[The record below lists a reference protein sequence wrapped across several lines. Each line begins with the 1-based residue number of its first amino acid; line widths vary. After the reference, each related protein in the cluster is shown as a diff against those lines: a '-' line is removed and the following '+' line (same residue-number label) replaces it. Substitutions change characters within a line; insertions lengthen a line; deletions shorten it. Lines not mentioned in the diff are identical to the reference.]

1 MKRKSSGGPPPPHA
15 AAAAIQE
22 QRRRSSGVQV
32 TQHPSAAHGAIAP
45 SPTTSPEGVKSSLH
59 LNDIFI
65 DIRNL
70 LVYTHTH

>member
-32 TQHPSAAHGAIAP
+32 TQQPTAAHGAIAP

-59 LNDIFI
+59 LNEFL

-70 LVYTHTH
+70 LLYTHTH